1 MAFENLLAPGRIGAL
16 ELRNRIFM
24 CPMGDDLSEPDGA
37 VGDRQ
42 RAYFEARARG
52 GAALLL
58 VGSVSI
64 AYPRASFG
72 PRQVAASDERYLPGL
87 AALTDAVHRHGA
99 RIGAQLVHNGLM
111 SLLDVA
117 NGLPMLVPAVPPE
130 PKPDHFLAMLTPAE
144 QAGMAKPFTQP
155 TSRVEFQV
163 ATEQDIAA
171 VITQFADAA
180 ERCVTAGF
188 DAVELHAGHGYL
200 LDEFLSPAVNTR
212 TDGWGGGVEGR
223 SRLLRE
229 CLRAIRARIGPEVPL
244 WIRINAIEHHKPTGE
259 RFEEQLEVIDRCRAE
274 GIDAV
279 HVTAYAS
286 TDVAT
291 GPTDSYVPHSTPHP
305 LRGYARAVK
314 GRVDVPVI
322 TYGRYEPDEAEEV
335 LTSGDADF
343 IAMGR
348 KLLAEPDLPRRLA
361 EGTPEDIRPCI
372 YQYRC
377 IGAIFIN
384 ESLTCVSNAR
394 TGREHELGEG
404 RAVHPRRVL
413 VVGGGAAGMEAAH
426 VLAADGH
433 EVTLWEALDELGGVL
448 RVAARTDAQLERYL
462 RWLGRR
468 VATSGAT
475 VVTGRRATEEDI
487 AAGDFDEVV
496 LATGGATPAVDLDT
510 AGERVSV
517 RGGDTPGVR
526 IAGFLAAQGKTV
538 ELVEPT
544 GVFGQSLGL
553 PGRWRLV
560 PDLDAAGVSLV
571 TEPALEV
578 DTIID
583 TYRLTP
589 DQTLARQLQEARRPV
604 TIVGDANPD
613 GPGRIEGAN
622 IDVARLASRLR
633 HAAQR
638 ADTTLR

>member
-1 MAFENLLAPGRIGAL
+1 MAFEHMLAPGRIGAM
-16 ELRNRIFM
+16 ELRNRILM
-24 CPMGDDLSEPDGA
+24 CPMGDDLPEPDGT

-72 PRQVAASDERYLPGL
+72 PNQVAASDDRYLPGL
-87 AALTDAVHRHGA
+87 VALTDAAHRHGA
-99 RIGAQLVHNGLM
+99 RIAAQLVHNGLM

-117 NGLPMLVPAVPPE
+117 NGLPMLVPSVPPE
-130 PKPDHFLAMLTPAE
+130 PKPDRFLGMLTPDE
-144 QAGMAKPFTQP
+144 QAGMARPFTQP
-155 TSRVEFQV
+155 TSRVEFHV
-163 ATEQDIAA
+163 ATEDDIAT
-171 VITQFADAA
+171 VIGQFAAAA

-212 TDGWGGGVEGR
+212 PDGWGGGIEGR

-229 CLRAIRARIGPEVPL
+229 CLRAIRARIGREVPL
-244 WIRINAIEHHKPTGE
+244 WIRINAVEHHKPTGE
-259 RFEEQLEVIDRCRAE
+259 QFDEQLEVIDLSRAE

-291 GPTDSYVPHSTPHP
+291 GPTDSYVPHTTPHP

-322 TYGRYEPDEAEEV
+322 TYGRYEPDEADEV
-335 LTSGDADF
+335 LANGDADF

-348 KLLAEPDLPRRLA
+348 KLLAEPDLPRKLA
-361 EGTPEDIRPCI
+361 AGAPEDIRPCI

-384 ESLTCVSNAR
+384 EPLTCVSNAR

-413 VVGGGAAGMEAAH
+413 VVGGGAAGMEATH

-433 EVTLWEALDELGGVL
+433 DVTLWEAGKELGGVL
-448 RVAARTDAQLERYL
+448 SVAARTDSQLDRYL
-462 RWLGRR
+462 RWLRRR

-475 VVTGRRATEEDI
+475 VVTGRRATTRDI
-487 AAGDFDEVV
+487 AAARHDEVV
-496 LATGGATPAVDLDT
+496 LATGGATPPVDLDA

-517 RGGDTPGVR
+517 RGGDTAGIR

-544 GVFGQSLGL
+544 GVFGESLGL

-560 PDLDAAGVSLV
+560 PDLDAAGVALL
-571 TEPALEV
+571 TEPALDA

-583 TYRLTP
+583 TTRRSP
-589 DQTLARQLQEARRPV
+589 DQTLACQLEEARIPV

-622 IDVARLASRLR
+622 LDVARLASRLR
-633 HAAQR
+633 KDAQF
-638 ADTTLR
+638 

>member
-1 MAFENLLAPGRIGAL
+1 MAFEHMLAPGRIGGL
-16 ELRNRIFM
+16 ELRNRILM
-24 CPMGDDLSEPDGA
+24 CPMGDDLSELDGS

-52 GAALLL
+52 GAGLLL

-72 PRQVAASDERYLPGL
+72 PHQVAASDDRYLPGL
-87 AALTDAVHRHGA
+87 VDLTDAAHRHGA
-99 RIGAQLVHNGLM
+99 RIAAQLVHNGLM

-130 PKPDHFLAMLTPAE
+130 AKPDRFLGMLTPAE

-155 TSRVEFQV
+155 TSKVEYHV
-163 ATEQDIAA
+163 ASEDDIAT
-171 VITQFADAA
+171 VIDLFADAA
-180 ERCVTAGF
+180 ERCVNAGF
-188 DAVELHAGHGYL
+188 DGIELHAGHGYL

-212 TDGWGGGVEGR
+212 SDGWGGGIEGR

-229 CLRAIRARIGPEVPL
+229 CLRGIRARIGREVPL
-244 WIRINAIEHHKPTGE
+244 WIRINAVEHHKPSGE
-259 RFEEQLEVIDRCRAE
+259 RFEDQLAVIDLCRQE

-291 GPTDSYVPHSTPHP
+291 GPTDSYVPHTTSHP

-314 GRVDVPVI
+314 GRVDIPVI

-335 LTSGDADF
+335 LASGDADF
-343 IAMGR
+343 MAMGR

-361 EGTPEDIRPCI
+361 EGAPEDIRPCI

-384 ESLTCVSNAR
+384 EPLTCVSNAR
-394 TGREHELGEG
+394 AGREDELGEG

-413 VVGGGAAGMEAAH
+413 VVGGGAAGMEATH
-426 VLAADGH
+426 ILAADGH
-433 EVTLWEALDELGGVL
+433 DVALWEAADELGGVL
-448 RVAARTDAQLERYL
+448 RVAARTDTQLDRYL
-462 RWLGRR
+462 RWLRRR
-468 VATSGAT
+468 VQTSGAT
-475 VVTGRRATEEDI
+475 VVTGRDATASDI
-487 AAGDFDEVV
+487 ASAGYDEVV
-496 LATGGATPAVDLDT
+496 LATGGAMPAVDLEATGD
-510 AGERVSV
+510 RVSI

-544 GVFGQSLGL
+544 SVFGQSLGL

-571 TEPALEV
+571 TEAALDA
-578 DTIID
+578 DTVID
-583 TYRLTP
+583 TTRLTP
-589 DQTLARQLQEARRPV
+589 DPTLARRLREAGVAV
-604 TIVGDANPD
+604 TVVGDANPD
-613 GPGRIEGAN
+613 GVGRIEGAN

-633 HAAQR
+633 NAGR
-638 ADTTLR
+638 P

>member
-1 MAFENLLAPGRIGAL
+1 MAFEHILSPGRIGTL
-16 ELRNRIFM
+16 ELRNRILM
-24 CPMGDDLSEPDGA
+24 CPMGDDLSEPDGS

-72 PRQVAASDERYLPGL
+72 PHQVAASDDRYLPGL
-87 AALTDAVHRHGA
+87 LALTDAAHRHGA
-99 RIGAQLVHNGLM
+99 RIAAQLVHNGLM

-130 PKPDHFLAMLTPAE
+130 PKPDRFSGMLTPAE

-155 TSRVEFQV
+155 TSKVEFQV
-163 ATEQDIAA
+163 ATEDDIAA
-171 VITQFADAA
+171 VVRQFTEAA
-180 ERCVTAGF
+180 ERCLKAGF
-188 DAVELHAGHGYL
+188 DAIELHAGHGYL
-200 LDEFLSPAVNTR
+200 LDEFLSPALNNR
-212 TDGWGGGVEGR
+212 NDGWGGGIEGR

-244 WIRINAIEHHKPTGE
+244 WIRINAVEHHKPGGE
-259 RFEEQLEVIDRCRAE
+259 RFDEQLEVIDLCRAE

-291 GPTDSYVPHSTPHP
+291 GPTDSYVPHTTPHP

-314 GRVDVPVI
+314 ERVDVPVI
-322 TYGRYEPDEAEEV
+322 TYGRYEPEEADEV
-335 LTSGDADF
+335 LAEGDADF

-361 EGTPEDIRPCI
+361 EGAPEDIRPCI

-384 ESLTCVSNAR
+384 EHLTCVSNAR
-394 TGREHELGEG
+394 TGREAELGEG
-404 RAVHPRRVL
+404 RARNPRRVL
-413 VVGGGAAGMEAAH
+413 VVGGGAAGMEATH

-433 EVTLWEALDELGGVL
+433 DVTLWEEDGELGGAL
-448 RVAARTDAQLERYL
+448 RVAARTDVQLDRYL
-462 RWLGRR
+462 GWLRRR
-468 VATSGAT
+468 VSASGAAVLTGRGAT
-475 VVTGRRATEEDI
+475 VPDVT
-487 AAGDFDEVV
+487 AGGYDEVV
-496 LATGGATPAVDLDT
+496 VATGGATPAVDLDAT
-510 AGERVSV
+510 GQRVSV

-538 ELVEPT
+538 ELVEPS

-571 TEPALEV
+571 TSSALDA

-583 TYRLTP
+583 TTRLTP
-589 DQTLARQLQEARRPV
+589 DPALGRELRHAGLRV

-613 GPGRIEGAN
+613 GVGRIEGAN
-622 IDVARLASRLR
+622 IDVAYLASRLR
-633 HAAQR
+633 NGSQS
-638 ADTTLR
+638 